1 MKLSSHDRVISN
13 KVLVMVLEKLR
24 KISNRII
31 NPIAKKFQGSRVSP
45 NIITIFGLIFMIA
58 ASACTAIVGYFSF
71 SSLFLI
77 ITVAMLFCSGFMD
90 LLDGGIA
97 KVTGQ
102 KTKFGGVLDSTV
114 DRYADAFFIFGLVFG
129 NFLNPPTFL
138 VNANLAFTWGV
149 ILGFLGLVGAYMT
162 SYVRSRAEIEGV
174 SMAGVGLIERGER
187 LIIFFVGI
195 CFEVLF
201 PGYYIMFYIFIVL
214 AVLMHITALQRISHA
229 YKVLK
234 PIDEARQKQA
244 QDEQNN

>member
-1 MKLSSHDRVISN
+1 MRRLSPDRAISRQ
-13 KVLVMVLEKLR
+13 VFVMVLEKLR

-45 NIITIFGLIFMIA
+45 NIITMCGFFFMIA
-58 ASACTAIVGYFSF
+58 ASACTAIVGHFSF
-71 SSLFLI
+71 SSLLLI
-77 ITVAMLFCSGFMD
+77 ITVVMLFCSGFMD

-129 NFLNPPTFL
+129 NFLNPPIFL
-138 VNANLAFTWGV
+138 VDVNLAFTWGV
-149 ILGFLGLVGAYMT
+149 ILGFLGLIGAYMT

-195 CFEVLF
+195 CLEVLF
-201 PGYYIMFYIFIVL
+201 PGYHVMFYIFVVL
-214 AVLMHITALQRISHA
+214 AILMHVTALQRISHA
-229 YKVLK
+229 YKMLK
-234 PIDEARQKQA
+234 PIDEARQKQS
-244 QDEQNN
+244 QDE